1 MLILESC
8 ESRFRQGLMVN
19 IKKEE
24 KEMKKKNMVVIGMV
38 VGCLMMVA
46 GAAWAAQ
53 ANYTGTVNTN
63 GTITIG
69 TLVWLKNPNNCTGD
83 MNWGAAMSR
92 AKSLAS
98 GQCGL
103 TDGSKAGDWRLANT
117 EELLYICHNK
127 GLFQNIGDGD
137 YWSSDAGKNYNY
149 SLNRYEDGAVLVSF
163 NFLGCLQNGVDM
175 KTTNHFSWPVRSA
188 P

>member
-1 MLILESC
+1 
-8 ESRFRQGLMVN
+8 
-19 IKKEE
+19 
-24 KEMKKKNMVVIGMV
+24 MKKKNMVVIGMV
-38 VGCLMMVA
+38 VGCLMLVA
-46 GAAWAAQ
+46 GAAWAGGPKE
-53 ANYTGTVNTN
+53 TGTVNTN

-103 TDGSKAGDWRLANT
+103 TDGSKAGDWRLPNT
-117 EELLYICHNK
+117 EELLYICQNK
-127 GLFQNIGDGD
+127 GLFQNIGNGQ
-137 YWSSDAGKNYNY
+137 YWSSDTEKYRQRFQGN
-149 SLNRYEDGAVLVSF
+149 LIDGAERVSF
-163 NFLGCLQNGVDM
+163 DFLGCRKERFLEDV

>member
-1 MLILESC
+1 
-8 ESRFRQGLMVN
+8 
-19 IKKEE
+19 
-24 KEMKKKNMVVIGMV
+24 MKKKNMVVIGMV
-38 VGCLMMVA
+38 VGCLMLVA
-46 GAAWAAQ
+46 GAAWAGGPKE
-53 ANYTGTVNTN
+53 TGTVNTN

-92 AKSLAS
+92 AKSLKS
-98 GQCGL
+98 GECGL

-117 EELLYICHNK
+117 EELLYICQNK
-127 GLFQNIGDGD
+127 GLFQNIGNGN
-137 YWSSDAGKNYNY
+137 YWSSDTRKYYNP
-149 SLNRYEDGAVLVSF
+149 SLKRYEEGAVPVTFS
-163 NFLGCLQNGVDM
+163 FLGCAQDIVDM